1 MELRVLRYF
10 LMVAREENI
19 TRAARLLHLTQPTLS
34 RQIMQLEDELGVK
47 LFHRGRYSIT
57 LTEEGLLLKRRAQE
71 LLSLSDKTMRELSH
85 RDDTLSGEI
94 CIGCGETRNMTLLAK
109 QMADFRR
116 ENPLVHFSIYS
127 ANADD
132 IKERM
137 ESGSLDMGLL
147 MEPVDIGKYEF
158 IRMPWKEKWG
168 ALLPRDSVPAQK
180 NALAPEDLLDLPLLL
195 PRRDTV
201 KDQLAGWFGEGFER
215 LQVSADYNL
224 ILNAAAMVREG
235 MGAALCF
242 DLGNVYEQLIFVPLS
257 PPVETGAVLAW
268 KKNQILPRASSRF
281 IQFFRNALQALY

>member
-10 LMVAREENI
+10 LTVAREENI

-34 RQIMQLEDELGVK
+34 RQIMQLEDELGVR

-85 RDDTLSGEI
+85 RDETLSGEI

-180 NALAPEDLLDLPLLL
+180 TLLL
-195 PRRDTV
+195 RKTC
-201 KDQLAGWFGEGFER
+201 W
-215 LQVSADYNL
+215 
-224 ILNAAAMVREG
+224 
-235 MGAALCF
+235 
-242 DLGNVYEQLIFVPLS
+242 IFPCCS
-257 PPVETGAVLAW
+257 PAE
-268 KKNQILPRASSRF
+268 IR
-281 IQFFRNALQALY
+281 